1 MTRRSN
7 CPISC
12 VLDLIGD
19 KWTLLILRDMM
30 FFNKRQFFE
39 FLESPEKISTNILTD
54 RLHKLEQAGV
64 IAKQPYSSHRY
75 RFEYHVTETGQ
86 ELKPILNELGK
97 WGLKHCENTKTRS
110 MQERDDARAMAERE
124 SEQVSD

>member
-1 MTRRSN
+1 MTRRSD

-19 KWTLLILRDMM
+19 KWTLLVLRDMM

-54 RLHKLEQAGV
+54 RLHKLEQSGV
-64 IAKQPYSSHRY
+64 IAKEPYSSHRY
-75 RFEYHVTETGQ
+75 RFAYHVTETGL
-86 ELKPILNELGK
+86 ELKPILTEIGK
-97 WGLKHCENTKTRS
+97 WGLKHCENAKTRS
-110 MQERDDARAMAERE
+110 MQERENARAMAERE